1 MPTLKTRN
9 LFISHAWEYD
19 DHYWKLVNWFDDEP
33 NFDWKN
39 YSVPSHDSCSDR
51 TKSGLK
57 TCLTNQMRPAQGII
71 ILAGMY
77 AAHSDWI
84 DYEID
89 EALRMGKTI
98 IGVKPW
104 GQERTPVKIQDA
116 AKDEM
121 VNWNRSSVIQ
131 AIRDLI

>member
-1 MPTLKTRN
+1 MPELKTRR
-9 LFISHAWEYD
+9 LFISHAWTYST
-19 DHYWKLVNWFDDEP
+19 HYNTLVKWFNEEP
-33 NFDWKN
+33 NFSWIN
-39 YSVPSHDSCSDR
+39 YSVPSDDGCTEK

-89 EALRMGKTI
+89 EAVRMGKTI
-98 IGVKPW
+98 IGVRPW
-104 GQERTPVKIQDA
+104 GQERMPVKVQEASNTIA
-116 AKDEM
+116 
-121 VNWNRSSVIQ
+121 NWNSASIISAVRVWV
-131 AIRDLI
+131 